1 MFEKN
6 FDHEKIACL
15 DPSFP
20 RDEILSFFV
29 VLSIFRSTKLSL
41 FFMQIGELLKDSAF
55 YLLFFC
61 VCFVLTFFFD
71 SPSCFPPMV
80 FLDRGAFP

>member
-55 YLLFFC
+55 YLLFF
-61 VCFVLTFFFD
+61 VFVLSSHFF
-71 SPSCFPPMV
+71 
-80 FLDRGAFP
+80 